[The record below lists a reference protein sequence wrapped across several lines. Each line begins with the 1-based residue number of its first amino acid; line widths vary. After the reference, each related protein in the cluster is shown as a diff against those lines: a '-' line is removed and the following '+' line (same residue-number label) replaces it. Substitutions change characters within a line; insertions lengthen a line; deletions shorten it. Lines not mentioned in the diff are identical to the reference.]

1 MKLSKHYFTL
11 YSTIGPTD
19 AQVFIS
25 QIADLLSCS
34 ERHAKS
40 VIKQLQ
46 VQEWICWKPSSGRG
60 NASTLTFLLKPQEVE
75 QQRVQTWIEDGDI
88 KRALRWME
96 QQPELEPSFVKLV
109 EDQFQWVRDD
119 GLDILRYPLYRQIH
133 TLLPFNMTTKHEWH
147 LANHIFNRLIR
158 YNYEKH
164 EFVPELAHHWEQ
176 LDNGRTW
183 RVYIRKGILF
193 HDGSPLTS
201 QTVKDNV
208 KLWKEMKINRWRTK
222 MIEDITHIEENSS
235 TVITFHL
242 LQPNKLFMH
251 LFTDYQSM
259 IIPIHLY
266 KKDPETF
273 KMRPIGSG
281 PYQITDYIKGYLV
294 LEAFSNY
301 FGYRPLLDK
310 VELFDIP
317 NSPYSI
323 PRQVHYKL
331 LNQETKSMKKYDSV
345 FPELGGIYLVV
356 NHKKAGIHRHTNFR
370 RMLSYAIDRAK
381 RFSNHPKH
389 EVRFPDS
396 LFDEHAG
403 ILRQKSNF
411 DEAKKWFLEQGLTG
425 QTLKLTAT
433 NYEQNPYFSF
443 ELEQLTEVFSE
454 LGIKLQSEIIDIHQ
468 LAESDQLHKTD
479 LIVTEISLSED
490 RLFFMLNALTDN
502 TSFILNTLPPEAKGY
517 LLSMLDVV
525 SQSPDTQAAY
535 KSLRN
540 IESFLL
546 DNHYLIFLY
555 QRQTHALIEADEKL
569 QGIEFN
575 SFNLLNYDK
584 LWYKP

>member
-1 MKLSKHYFTL
+1 M
-11 YSTIGPTD
+11 GPTD
-19 AQVFIS
+19 AQVYIS

-40 VIKQLQ
+40 VIKQMQ

-60 NASTLTFLLKPQEVE
+60 KASTLTFLLKPQEVE
-75 QQRVQTWIEDGDI
+75 QQCVQTWIEEGDI
-88 KRALRWME
+88 KRTLRWME
-96 QQPELEPSFVKLV
+96 QQAELEPSFVKLV
-109 EDQFQWVRDD
+109 EDQFQWIRDD
-119 GLDILRYPLYRQIH
+119 GLDILRYPLYRQIY

-147 LANHIFNRLIR
+147 LANHIFNRLLR
-158 YNYEKH
+158 YNSEKH

-176 LDNGRTW
+176 LDNGRIW
-183 RVYIRKGILF
+183 RVYLRKGILF

-201 QTVKDNV
+201 QTVKENV
-208 KLWKEMKINRWRTK
+208 NFWKVMQFDRWRTK

-259 IIPIHLY
+259 IIPIHIY

-294 LEAFSNY
+294 LEAYSNY

-310 VELFDIP
+310 VELFNIP
-317 NSPYSI
+317 NSSYSSS
-323 PRQVHYKL
+323 RQIHYKL
-331 LNQETKSMKKYDSV
+331 LDQETKLTKKYNSV
-345 FPELGGIYLVV
+345 FPELGGIYVVV

-381 RFSNHPKH
+381 LFNNHPKH
-389 EVRFPDS
+389 EVWFPDS

-403 ILRQKSNF
+403 ILRQESNF

-433 NYEQNPYFSF
+433 NYEQNPHFNF

-454 LGIKLQSEIIDIHQ
+454 LGIKLQSEMIDIHQ

-479 LIVTEISLSED
+479 LIVTEICLSED
-490 RLFFMLNALTDN
+490 RLFSMLNTLTDN

-517 LLSMLDVV
+517 IHSLLDVV
-525 SQSPDTQAAY
+525 SQSPDTKTAY
-535 KSLRN
+535 KSLRK
-540 IESFLL
+540 IETFLL

-569 QGIEFN
+569 QGIELN
-575 SFNLLNYDK
+575 SYNLLNFDK